1 MTSATQT
8 LFEQKISSAQMMMQL
23 GRDIAGRAAN
33 GAPIDVE
40 EIYDEWA
47 QMRGELQT
55 VASRAAQ
62 ISKLRVFERFGK
74 RYRAGGASWLNKWVP
89 HQRQKLSV
97 YETLLH
103 EMRQM
108 LG

>member
-1 MTSATQT
+1 MTMTSATQT

-23 GRDIAGRAAN
+23 GKDIAGRAAN

-40 EIYDEWA
+40 QIYDEWA

-62 ISKLRVFERFGK
+62 AARRG
-74 RYRAGGASWLNKWVP
+74 
-89 HQRQKLSV
+89 
-97 YETLLH
+97 
-103 EMRQM
+103 
-108 LG
+108 